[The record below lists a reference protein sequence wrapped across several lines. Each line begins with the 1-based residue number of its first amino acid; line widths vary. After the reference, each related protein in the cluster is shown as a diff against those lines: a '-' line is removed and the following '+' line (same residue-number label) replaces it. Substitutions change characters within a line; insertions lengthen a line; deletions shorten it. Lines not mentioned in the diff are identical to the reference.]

1 VNTRLL
7 TAAGVALIVLML
19 ARSPR
24 ASTLQPAGIDPRT
37 LPIGMY
43 AGQAPLPQQARVV
56 LVDQLNDSLMGPPG
70 IRESLSTN
78 RTGKYWGTDVVPAP
92 RYPTGSAKSKAN
104 RPEDIEMAPI
114 QALAPRGG
122 FPR

>member
-1 VNTRLL
+1 VPARVL
-7 TAAGVALIVLML
+7 TIAGLALAALML

-24 ASTLQPAGIDPRT
+24 TSVMQPAGVDERT

-43 AGQAPLPQQARVV
+43 AGQPPLPQQVRVH
-56 LVDQLNDSLMGPPG
+56 LVDQLHESLAGPPG
-70 IRESLSTN
+70 PRLSQSTN
-78 RTGKYWGTDVVPAP
+78 RNGKYWGTDVVPAP
-92 RYPTGSAKSKAN
+92 RYPTGPPKSKAN
-104 RPEDIEMAPI
+104 RPEDLEMAPI